1 LTVRIWSRHWQED
14 LTEGRAQRSFEF
26 HMRLALRKLV
36 PAITAALLL
45 LAILAAPLRAVFC
58 ANLGSCQAHS
68 SATDANS
75 DPCHHATVST
85 DSDDSASA
93 LTSSTTCA
101 QPEIPEVVADTDST
115 QTGRNLDRISPP
127 MSSPF
132 ATAASDAIQTCA
144 EDAAL
149 CDSGGALTSSG
160 PRLRTT
166 ILQI

>member
-1 LTVRIWSRHWQED
+1 VRIWSKHWQED

-26 HMRLALRKLV
+26 HMRLALKKLV
-36 PAITAALLL
+36 PATTAALLL
-45 LAILAAPLRAVFC
+45 LAILAAPLRAAFC

-68 SATDANS
+68 SATDASS

-115 QTGRNLDRISPP
+115 QTDRNLDRISAP

-132 ATAASDAIQTCA
+132 VTAASNVIQTRVR
-144 EDAAL
+144 DAAL
-149 CDSGGALTSSG
+149 CDSTGALTSSD
-160 PRLRTT
+160 PHLRTV

>member
-1 LTVRIWSRHWQED
+1 MHRQED
-14 LTEGRAQRSFEF
+14 LTEVPTQRSFEF

-45 LAILAAPLRAVFC
+45 LAILAAPLRAAFC

-68 SATDANS
+68 SATDSNS

-85 DSDDSASA
+85 DSDDSASS
-93 LTSSTTCA
+93 LTSGTTCA

-115 QTGRNLDRISPP
+115 QTGRHLDRISAPI
-127 MSSPF
+127 SSPVI
-132 ATAASDAIQTCA
+132 ATASNTIQTRA
-144 EDAAL
+144 RDAAL
-149 CDSGGALTSSG
+149 SDSNSALASSG

-166 ILQI
+166 VLQI